1 MKLKQGFSLIEL
13 LVVVAIIG
21 ILAAIGTVGYN
32 NYIGQ
37 ASNAAGTANAKQL
50 SDALL
55 VEDSQPSVCTQPGMN
70 TAQNCVNALAANS
83 NIQGG
88 NFPITCNSTTVANV
102 GGINT
107 TIGHNIFC
115 Q

>member
-1 MKLKQGFSLIEL
+1 MKVFIMKLKQGFSLIEL

-55 VEDSQPSVCTQPGMN
+55 VEDAQPNVCGGMN
-70 TAQNCVNALAANS
+70 AQSCVNALAANS

-88 NFPITCNSTTVANV
+88 NFPITCTGNTASV
-102 GGINT
+102 GGIAT
-107 TIGHNIFC
+107 QIGNNIHC
-115 Q
+115 